1 MYSVIASGGFQHK
14 VTPGELVKLSK
25 IDAAV
30 GEILTVSDVLL
41 ISTGST
47 VVVGTPKVEG
57 ATVLLEV
64 LQHDRGEKIKVFKKK
79 RRKRYRKTQGHRQHF
94 TEVIVTEI
102 TGGGSTV
109 KAEEIVIKQARTRAA
124 ALEKAK
130 LQIKKPTRAEK
141 IAAQAKA

>member
-1 MYSVIASGGFQHK
+1 MYSVIVSGGFQHK
-14 VTPGELVKLSK
+14 VTPGERVKLSK
-25 IDAAV
+25 INAAV

-102 TGGGSTV
+102 SGAGSSV

-141 IAAQAKA
+141 IAAQAKG